1 MGYDEQYFAKS
12 ANKKAMTIWL
22 TLGIV
27 LSVAYLIE
35 IFKGLRTI
43 EYYLTFLAFCWIP
56 FFIGLI
62 VVKVKGWHASLYKD
76 VIAFGYGFFYAFV
89 LMTTENMLA
98 VMYILPLTSMLILF
112 KNRNFMIRCCVANV
126 VLLII
131 YVAKNC
137 MAGMTEPSDISNYE
151 IQIIATMLCWLYSFH
166 QSPKQVRWSNGRFG
180 KG

>member
-56 FFIGLI
+56 FFYWAYCSEG
-62 VVKVKGWHASLYKD
+62 
-76 VIAFGYGFFYAFV
+76 
-89 LMTTENMLA
+89 E
-98 VMYILPLTSMLILF
+98 
-112 KNRNFMIRCCVANV
+112 R
-126 VLLII
+126 
-131 YVAKNC
+131 
-137 MAGMTEPSDISNYE
+137 MACIS
-151 IQIIATMLCWLYSFH
+151 I
-166 QSPKQVRWSNGRFG
+166 
-180 KG
+180 

>member
-62 VVKVKGWHASLYKD
+62 VVKVKGWRASLYKD

-166 QSPKQVRWSNGRFG
+166 QSPKPVRWSNGRFG